1 MEFRGRSR
9 PSLLFAA
16 VFRSGQIY
24 SVDKIL
30 SADPS
35 RLDALARGIYETS
48 ACALVLALLD
58 QPDGPL
64 RFAKFLDSLARND
77 KSDRDL
83 LRQMFPSM
91 GASKNSL
98 EKWWSLQMATLATP
112 SPLESLGAY
121 ETEARLRD
129 ALTLVLDP
137 LPEKEKKK
145 KAVAPEAPPKEKEV
159 KPATDEGK
167 KDEKRRFF
175 FFGRP
180 TSSTDGRPWA
190 EKRFCSFP

>member
-1 MEFRGRSR
+1 MADFTSRSMPSLRPDFRGDDFAREVVRILLAERILRNHKELKTSRQNVLPNWVLTGVTNALEFRGRSR
-9 PSLLFAA
+9 PSVLFAA

-30 SADPS
+30 SADPAQ
-35 RLDALARGIYETS
+35 LDALARGVYETS

-77 KSDRDL
+77 KSDREL
-83 LRQMFPSM
+83 LRQMFPTL

-112 SPLESLGAY
+112 SPW
-121 ETEARLRD
+121 
-129 ALTLVLDP
+129 
-137 LPEKEKKK
+137 K
-145 KAVAPEAPPKEKEV
+145 
-159 KPATDEGK
+159 
-167 KDEKRRFF
+167 
-175 FFGRP
+175 
-180 TSSTDGRPWA
+180 PWA
-190 EKRFCSFP
+190 STKPKPGCATR